1 LAETG
6 YIWIGLSRLLW
17 STPMKIMPLLALAG
31 IFALP
36 GQLRAQAAVD
46 CGSFPNS
53 QMRLT
58 CWNDTSR
65 ALQADLPGQRAT
77 DNVAGAPVK
86 PKTARASTKKPVR
99 TN

>member
-1 LAETG
+1 
-6 YIWIGLSRLLW
+6 
-17 STPMKIMPLLALAG
+17 MKILPLIALAGLLALPTHVRG
-31 IFALP
+31 EP
-36 GQLRAQAAVD
+36 VVD

-65 ALQADLPGQRAT
+65 ALQAYNPGQMPP
-77 DNVAGAPVK
+77 DNVALAPVK
-86 PKTARASTKKPVR
+86 PKAVRASTKKPVR

>member
-1 LAETG
+1 
-6 YIWIGLSRLLW
+6 
-17 STPMKIMPLLALAG
+17 MKIMPLFVLAG

-36 GQLRAQAAVD
+36 DQLRAQAAVD
-46 CGSFPNS
+46 CGSFPNN

-65 ALQADLPGQRAT
+65 ALQAYNPGQMPPNPNDVAAT
-77 DNVAGAPVK
+77 PAK
-86 PKTARASTKKPVR
+86 PKTVRASARKPVR

>member
-1 LAETG
+1 MGWADA
-6 YIWIGLSRLLW
+6 LLW
-17 STPMKIMPLLALAG
+17 STPMKIMPLFALAG
-31 IFALP
+31 LLALP
-36 GQLRAQAAVD
+36 THARAEAAVD

-65 ALQADLPGQRAT
+65 ALQAYNPGQMPP

-86 PKTARASTKKPVR
+86 LKAARASTKKPVR
-99 TN
+99 MN

>member
-1 LAETG
+1 
-6 YIWIGLSRLLW
+6 
-17 STPMKIMPLLALAG
+17 MKIVPLFALAVLL
-31 IFALP
+31 ILP
-36 GQLRAQAAVD
+36 AHVRAGPAVD

-65 ALQADLPGQRAT
+65 ALQAYNPGQMPT
-77 DNVAGAPVK
+77 DNVADAPVK
-86 PKTARASTKKPVR
+86 PKAARASAKKPVR

>member
-6 YIWIGLSRLLW
+6 YIQIGLSRLLW
-17 STPMKIMPLLALAG
+17 SVPMKIMPLLALAG
-31 IFALP
+31 LLAFPAHV
-36 GQLRAQAAVD
+36 RAEAAVD

-65 ALQADLPGQRAT
+65 ALQAYNPGQMPP
-77 DNVAGAPVK
+77 DNAAVAPVK
-86 PKTARASTKKPVR
+86 PKAVRASARKPVR

>member
-1 LAETG
+1 MR
-6 YIWIGLSRLLW
+6 IGLSPLFW
-17 STPMKIMPLLALAG
+17 SAPMKIMPLFALAG
-31 IFALP
+31 LLAFPAHAL
-36 GQLRAQAAVD
+36 AEAAMD

-65 ALQADLPGQRAT
+65 ALQAYNPGQMPT
-77 DNVAGAPVK
+77 DGVAAAPVK
-86 PKTARASTKKPVR
+86 PKAARASTRKPVR

>member
-1 LAETG
+1 
-6 YIWIGLSRLLW
+6 
-17 STPMKIMPLLALAG
+17 MKIMPLFALAG
-31 IFALP
+31 LLALP
-36 GQLRAQAAVD
+36 PHARAGAAVD

-65 ALQADLPGQRAT
+65 TLQAYNPGQMPPDPNA
-77 DNVAGAPVK
+77 VAAAPVK
-86 PKTARASTKKPVR
+86 PKAVRAGTRKSVR